1 MDQGLIP
8 RRYAKALYM
17 VAAEN
22 KTDSLM
28 YSRLNTLAEAFA
40 AEPQLGKTMANP
52 FISAADKSALLFTAA
67 HTSAVDAPELVR
79 FFALLEEN
87 GRMAM
92 VRDIALAYLGI
103 YRREHRIFKVDVV
116 SAAPMQPQTRE
127 RLESL
132 IAAQIP
138 DGTMEYSF
146 SVDPGLL
153 GGFTVSI
160 DNQRL
165 DASVKN
171 ELKQLRLKLLSNK

>member
-22 KTDSLM
+22 NTDSLM

-40 AEPQLGKTMANP
+40 AEPQLDKTMANP
-52 FISAADKSALLFTAA
+52 FIPAADKIALLFTAA
-67 HTSAVDAPELVR
+67 QTSAADAPELAR

-103 YRREHRIFKVDVV
+103 YRQEHRIFKVDVV

-138 DGTMEYSF
+138 DGSMEYSF

>member
-22 KTDSLM
+22 HTDSLM
-28 YSRLNTLAEAFA
+28 YSRLNTLVDAFV

-52 FISAADKSALLFTAA
+52 FIPAADKSALLFTAA
-67 HTSAVDAPELVR
+67 QTSAADAPELAR

-87 GRMAM
+87 GRMPM
-92 VRDIALAYLGI
+92 VRDIVLAYLGI
-103 YRREHRIFKVDVV
+103 YRREHHIYKVDVV
-116 SAAPMQPQTRE
+116 SAAEMPSPTRK

-132 IAAQIP
+132 IEGQIP
-138 DGTMEYSF
+138 DGSMEYSF
-146 SVDPGLL
+146 SVDPDLL